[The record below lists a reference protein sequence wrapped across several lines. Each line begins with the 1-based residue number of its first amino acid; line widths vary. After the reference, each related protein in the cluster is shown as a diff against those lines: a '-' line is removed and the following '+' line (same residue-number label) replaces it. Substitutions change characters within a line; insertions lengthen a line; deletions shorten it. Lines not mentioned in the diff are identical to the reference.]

1 MLRLKS
7 HITISQ
13 KTSWNDKTRSEI
25 IDFEFVREISIE
37 SSWQN
42 LTDRCKI
49 SFPKNIYVELSNG
62 KIFPLKS
69 VNITEGNDTPPIF
82 MRGDEV
88 KIELGYIWFD
98 GIEDQTEMVT
108 EFEGYINA
116 INNDISIELDCE
128 DDMWLLKQISTPNK
142 TFSQS
147 QGYTVGKMLREILEG
162 KGFDIAVRDKVSAEI
177 GDFICVNTESVA
189 KMLDRLKKDYH
200 LYTYIRRINTASGVK
215 KELRCAAIAY
225 YPEDQKDVFNDR
237 ARDREWIF
245 DFNQNIIS
253 SELKYFRKEDLNVHI
268 KAISKV
274 TEVTGTTRSNKQ
286 KTKKKDV
293 IIYVP
298 DDKILDCELKT
309 YHYLNTTEA
318 KMRVLATKQLNR
330 MSYTGWRGSFT
341 TFGMPSAR
349 HGDLCY
355 LQSRAMPER
364 NGQFLVKS
372 LKKTF
377 GVNGYRQVI
386 ELDMQTDINT
396 QQVTEEGL

>member
-7 HITISQ
+7 DITISQ
-13 KTSWNDKTRSEI
+13 RTPWNGHTRSEI
-25 IDFEFVREISIE
+25 IDFTFVREIEIQ

-49 SFPKNIYVELSNG
+49 MFPKNIYVELSNG

-69 VNITEGNDTPPIF
+69 VNITEGNDSAPIF

-88 KIELGYIWFD
+88 KIDLGYVWFD
-98 GIEDQTEMVT
+98 GIVDQIEMVT

-116 INNDISIELDCE
+116 INNDMSIELDCE

-147 QGYTVGKMLREILEG
+147 QGYTVGKMLEEILVG
-162 KGFDIAVRDKVSAEI
+162 KGFNVAVRDKVSAEI
-177 GDFICVNTESVA
+177 GDFICVNKESVA
-189 KMLDRLKKDYH
+189 KMLERLKKDYH

-225 YPEDQKDVFNDR
+225 YPEDQKDVFNGLE
-237 ARDREWIF
+237 RDREWIF

-253 SELKYFRKEDLNVHI
+253 SDLKYFRKEDLNVHI
-268 KAISKV
+268 QAISK
-274 TEVTGTTRSNKQ
+274 TTTVTGTTRSGKQ
-286 KTKKKDV
+286 KTKKSDV
-293 IIYVP
+293 IVYVP
-298 DDKILDCELKT
+298 DDKIHNCELRT
-309 YHYLNTTEA
+309 YHYLNTSAE
-318 KMRVLATKQLNR
+318 KMKVLATKKLNR

-355 LQSRAMPER
+355 LQSRAMTER

-372 LKKTF
+372 LKKSF
-377 GVNGYRQVI
+377 GVNGYRQII

-396 QQVTEEGL
+396 QQVTDEGL